1 MNWMIATVTGL
12 VLAAAC
18 TAAVSLY
25 VAWKLTHPP
34 RKPVDMEPSR
44 FGIGHVESVTFPSRE
59 DGITLSGWYIAAE
72 ANGHDSNGCTLVFAH
87 GYGQNR
93 LEPHLPALAL
103 AARLLAAGYDVL
115 MFDFRNAGESTPAL
129 TTIGLREQQ
138 DLRGAIDYVEQRRP
152 GQKIG
157 LIGFSM
163 GAATSLLV
171 GCTDERVQAVVADS
185 PFYSLR
191 EYLQENLP
199 HWTGLPRVPFN
210 WLILTLSPIML
221 RANPSEV
228 RPYMAVKR
236 ANKPILFIHGT
247 GDETVPCSNS
257 KQLRKLAAHPD
268 SALWLVPQAGHV
280 RSYAMMP
287 DEYGERVAAFFH
299 KTLLKTEKPLQA
311 RNR

>member
-72 ANGHDSNGCTLVFAH
+72 ANGHDRNGCTLVFAH

-138 DLRGAIDYVEQRRP
+138 DLRGRSITWNKGVP
-152 GQKIG
+152 G
-157 LIGFSM
+157 
-163 GAATSLLV
+163 
-171 GCTDERVQAVVADS
+171 
-185 PFYSLR
+185 
-191 EYLQENLP
+191 
-199 HWTGLPRVPFN
+199 
-210 WLILTLSPIML
+210 
-221 RANPSEV
+221 
-228 RPYMAVKR
+228 KR
-236 ANKPILFIHGT
+236 S
-247 GDETVPCSNS
+247 V
-257 KQLRKLAAHPD
+257 
-268 SALWLVPQAGHV
+268 
-280 RSYAMMP
+280 
-287 DEYGERVAAFFH
+287 
-299 KTLLKTEKPLQA
+299 
-311 RNR
+311 